1 MPGHRHG
8 ADHPL
13 GGVEAECPTA
23 ASTIHLLEPEAV
35 RCALL
40 KHTPESAA
48 PQTGQPVPPC
58 PPPQASV
65 AILSHR
71 VACA

>member
-13 GGVEAECPTA
+13 GGVEAEYLTA
-23 ASTIHLLEPEAV
+23 AGTIHLLEPEAV

-40 KHTPESAA
+40 KHT
-48 PQTGQPVPPC
+48 
-58 PPPQASV
+58 
-65 AILSHR
+65 
-71 VACA
+71 